1 VKEKIATLLTDPRM
15 PSKTTILTSV
25 GAAGVMTT
33 AVLSA
38 RGAQQAT
45 YCLDTEMLSRPRI
58 ERMKLT
64 WRCYVPAAVSGSL
77 TIAAIFGAHRF
88 SGKQTAALTA
98 AFQLSEKAYAEYR
111 EKVEETYGKTK
122 ELKIRDEI
130 AQDRISASPNNTVVV
145 TGTEVLCCEL
155 HTMRYF
161 KSSMEELRSAQNTI
175 NARLNR
181 HGYAY
186 LSDLYEIL
194 SLENTSEAYA
204 QGWKDEK
211 LLDLEFTSVLAEGA
225 SPCLA
230 FNYNYTTVI

>member
-1 VKEKIATLLTDPRM
+1 MRDKITTLLTNPKM
-15 PSKTTILTSV
+15 PSKTTILTGV
-25 GAAGVMTT
+25 GAAGVVTT
-33 AVLSA
+33 ALLSA

-45 YCLDTEMLSRPRI
+45 YCLDTEMLSRPRF

-64 WRCYVPAAVSGSL
+64 WRCYVPAAVSGSI
-77 TIAAIFGAHRF
+77 TIVAIFGAHRF

-122 ELKIRDEI
+122 ELKIREEI
-130 AQDRISASPNNTVVV
+130 AQDRVSASPNNTVVV

-161 KSSMEELRSAQNTI
+161 KSSMEDLRSAENTI
-175 NARLNR
+175 NSRLNR

-186 LSDLYEIL
+186 LSDLYDIL
-194 SLENTSEAYA
+194 SLENTSEAYT
-204 QGWKDEK
+204 QGWKDDK
-211 LLDLEFTSVLAEGA
+211 LLNLEFTSLLADGS

-230 FNYNYTTVI
+230 FSYNYTTVI

>member
-1 VKEKIATLLTDPRM
+1 MRDKISTLLTSPKM
-15 PSKTTILTSV
+15 PSKTTILTGV
-25 GAAGVMTT
+25 GAAGVVTT
-33 AVLSA
+33 ALLSA
-38 RGAQQAT
+38 RGARQAT
-45 YCLDTEMLSRPRI
+45 YCLDTEMLSRPRF

-64 WRCYVPAAVSGSL
+64 WRCYAPAAVSGSI
-77 TIAAIFGAHRF
+77 TIIAIFGAHRF

-111 EKVEETYGKTK
+111 DKVEETYGKTK
-122 ELKIRDEI
+122 ELKIREEI
-130 AQDRISASPNNTVVV
+130 AQDRVSASPNNTVVV

-161 KSSMEELRSAQNTI
+161 KSSMEDLRSAENTI
-175 NARLNR
+175 NSRLNR

-186 LSDLYEIL
+186 LSDLYDIL
-194 SLENTSEAYA
+194 SLENTSEAYT
-204 QGWKDEK
+204 QGWKDDK
-211 LLDLEFTSVLAEGA
+211 LLSLEFTSLLADGS